1 MEEKEIQQIIEIP
14 HQRNVTSK
22 QEGPLS
28 NFSNNNFFNR
38 DNLYREVIQSELDG
52 FFLTDINGNI
62 LDVNDNF
69 CKMVGYNRDEIISM
83 GLKGIDTNFIIE
95 PEIIPHELY

>member
-83 GLKGIDTNFIIE
+83 GLQGIDTTFIIE
-95 PEIIPHELY
+95 QNYSKIG